1 MFFIALAPGLG
12 EALLVGG
19 FGSGF
24 FVTGTV
30 GATASIDD
38 SFAGTTEIVFAVLIE
53 FAIEGIYG

>member
-1 MFFIALAPGLG
+1 MFFIALSPGLG
-12 EALLVGG
+12 EVLLVGC

-24 FVTGTV
+24 LVTGTV

-53 FAIEGIYG
+53 FAIEHVYG